1 MTHFEHTPTHQR
13 LDAYRVAI
21 ELFSG
26 VEAAASRFPRGYAD
40 MKDQLRRA
48 TSAVVRNIA
57 EGANRFHPGDKI
69 ARFLVARGE
78 AGECEATLEMAQ
90 IVEAIGGAEAI
101 RLRQLATRVSALIGG
116 LIRYQRRIAARS
128 E

>member
-1 MTHFEHTPTHQR
+1 MTHINYVPTHQR

-21 ELFSG
+21 ELFRG
-26 VEAAASRFPRGYAD
+26 VEVAAAGFPRGYAD

-48 TSAVVRNIA
+48 TAAIVRNIA
-57 EGANRFHPGDKI
+57 EGANRKHPADKS
-69 ARFLVARGE
+69 ARFLIARGE

-90 IVEAIGGAEAI
+90 IVGALEVSEAA
-101 RLRQLATRVSALIGG
+101 RLRKLAARTMALVGG
-116 LIRYQRRIAARS
+116 LIRYQRRLAGRP

>member
-1 MTHFEHTPTHQR
+1 MTHTDYVPTHQR
-13 LDAYRVAI
+13 LDAYLVAI
-21 ELFSG
+21 ELFRG
-26 VEAAASRFPRGYAD
+26 VEAAAAEFPRGYAD

-48 TSAVVRNIA
+48 TGSIVRNIA
-57 EGANRFHPGDKI
+57 EGANRRHSADKS

-90 IVEAIGGAEAI
+90 IVGTIDAVEAA
-101 RLRQLATRVSALIGG
+101 RLRRLATRTIALVSG
-116 LIRYQRRIAARS
+116 LIRYQRRLTGRP